1 MTYYSQPQPE
11 TPARRQQGQVCRLQ
25 KTISAV
31 LVAAGSST
39 RMGFDKLSFDL
50 GGETVLHRSIRA
62 FDQCPQ
68 IGEIVLVA
76 GKNRA
81 FVEQQVVGCTKP
93 VQIVA
98 GGATRAESA
107 KNGVLAAHGELV
119 AVHDAARPF
128 VSPAV
133 IAAVL
138 EAAARCGAAA
148 PAVPVKDT
156 IKQAVPGD
164 GKTVP
169 EACLV
174 HSTPDRS
181 TLYAVQTP
189 QCFDRTQY
197 LAALQELDAE
207 KARLVTD
214 DCSLFELTGRSVQL
228 TQGDYANL
236 KITTRED
243 LPRPVQKEETRMRI
257 GHGYD
262 VHRLVEG
269 RKLILG
275 GVEIPFEKGLLGH
288 SDADVLAHAVMDA
301 VLGAA
306 ALGDIGQHFPD
317 NDPAYAGADSLEL
330 ARHVARILSE
340 HGYRVENIDATIL
353 CQRPKLAPH
362 IPAMRANLAAAFG
375 LPVDAV
381 SVKAT
386 TEEHLGF
393 TGEGLGIA
401 AHAVALIETRSQEC
415 ASMTLNAI
423 IANFQTFKLVDLLDI
438 IIIAFLIYQLL
449 GIVNR
454 TRAGQL
460 FKGALLVMAVYLVA
474 ETLNMRTVTW
484 LLNSL
489 LQVGLLTLVVL
500 FQPEIRRALERMGQ
514 TDQWA
519 AKLFNVKGRYNDP
532 SLKGAWR
539 SAIIAIC
546 DAAERFSET
555 KTGALIVLERHTNLS
570 EIVRTGT
577 PVNSAVN
584 LEVLGTIFYEGT
596 PLHDGAAIIENG
608 RIKAAGCV
616 LPLSNNLD
624 LGKDMGTRHRACLGI
639 AENSDAI
646 AIVVSEETGIISMA
660 KNGVLIRH
668 FDRQTLYTRLID
680 EMIPKEPVVEKS
692 TADTWKDRAKSLMK
706 WVSQKGED
714 EQQ

>member
-1 MTYYSQPQPE
+1 MTYYSQPQPD
-11 TPARRQQGQVCRLQ
+11 TPARRQEGQVCRLQ

-81 FVEQQVVGCTKP
+81 FVEQQAVGCTKP

-174 HSTPDRS
+174 RSTPDRS

-340 HGYRVENIDATIL
+340 HGYRVENIDTTIL

-401 AHAVALIETRSQEC
+401 AHAVALIETR
-415 ASMTLNAI
+415 
-423 IANFQTFKLVDLLDI
+423 
-438 IIIAFLIYQLL
+438 
-449 GIVNR
+449 
-454 TRAGQL
+454 
-460 FKGALLVMAVYLVA
+460 
-474 ETLNMRTVTW
+474 
-484 LLNSL
+484 
-489 LQVGLLTLVVL
+489 
-500 FQPEIRRALERMGQ
+500 
-514 TDQWA
+514 
-519 AKLFNVKGRYNDP
+519 
-532 SLKGAWR
+532 
-539 SAIIAIC
+539 
-546 DAAERFSET
+546 
-555 KTGALIVLERHTNLS
+555 
-570 EIVRTGT
+570 
-577 PVNSAVN
+577 
-584 LEVLGTIFYEGT
+584 
-596 PLHDGAAIIENG
+596 
-608 RIKAAGCV
+608 
-616 LPLSNNLD
+616 
-624 LGKDMGTRHRACLGI
+624 
-639 AENSDAI
+639 
-646 AIVVSEETGIISMA
+646 
-660 KNGVLIRH
+660 
-668 FDRQTLYTRLID
+668 
-680 EMIPKEPVVEKS
+680 
-692 TADTWKDRAKSLMK
+692 
-706 WVSQKGED
+706 
-714 EQQ
+714 